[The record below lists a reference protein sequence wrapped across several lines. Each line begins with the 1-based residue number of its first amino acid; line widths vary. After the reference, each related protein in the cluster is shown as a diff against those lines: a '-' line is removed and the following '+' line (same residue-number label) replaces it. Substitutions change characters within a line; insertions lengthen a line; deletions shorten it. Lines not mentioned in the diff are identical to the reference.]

1 MSAAFSSH
9 PGLGFAGLR
18 ERLAKREDSEHVQAI
33 IRIAF
38 GLAISAY
45 LYSTIGPRFDIH
57 VVCIG
62 FEVLS
67 VGILIAIIIDPRRS
81 RMRRGFGAVVDL
93 GTTTYLM
100 WTNGE
105 VGAPLYGIYL
115 WVTFGNGFRYGA
127 PSLYASQA
135 LSLAGFGSVVA
146 FNPFWHQHS
155 LMAGGFLILLAAVPF
170 YGAVLLQGVKTAQDK
185 AEQANEA
192 KSRFLSVM
200 SHEIRTPLN
209 GIIGINALLRRT
221 RVTPEQLDL
230 INTLGMSSD
239 VLLSLLDNVLDI
251 AKIEAG
257 KMTIEQAPFDLHAVI
272 NSAMKIAVTQA
283 ATKGLRTSAYIDA
296 AVPRLL
302 IGDQHRLRQVLSN
315 LLSNA
320 TKFTHEGGVHLHTRL
335 VGQNRGMATV
345 RCEVIDTGVGMSP
358 EAIAQIF
365 QPFVQA
371 DQGTTRQFGGTGLG
385 TTIAK
390 HLIELMR
397 GQMGARS
404 ALRQGST
411 FWFEAPFR
419 IANDSVSDGPLDG
432 VRVLLVGI
440 DRRQEE
446 HIIGLLK
453 GWRVD
458 VASCEPQLAAR
469 LILTADEGGTPWH
482 VVITDQRGQNTP
494 IVDLEAA
501 LPSWKRRPRLIA
513 LNPPAPVE
521 DRFIML
527 TWPYTAGLDGLATQE
542 HLHRALHFAA
552 LDELDRLRS
561 AAQSEKHRAI
571 GKAAGRHRV
580 LVAEDNLTNR
590 KIIAQILEYG
600 GFDVTLATTGT
611 QAVETLQ
618 QAAFDVVILDKHMP
632 GMSGM
637 EVAAR
642 YLEMQGEHAAPM
654 IMLTAE
660 ATEEAMQQCKAAGM
674 KAFLT
679 KPIDPEMLFE
689 TIGTLIGVGNEDP
702 DGTRSDPLS
711 DRAES
716 NMPGESVLD
725 ESVLTELALHAHSAT
740 FVTDIVDSVE
750 SDLRDLI
757 DRFDNAVK
765 DQDWPEIAEIRHA
778 IEGTARSSGA
788 TAIVGLIG
796 DLQSLDAIGSAER
809 DKRVA
814 QLRICLDTT
823 LDAMRRFLVQLTIKR
838 PTETRRA
845 LPLSS

>member
-1 MSAAFSSH
+1 MSAAFSSR
-9 PGLGFAGLR
+9 PGLGLAGLR
-18 ERLAKREDSEHVQAI
+18 ERLAQREDSEHVQAI

-45 LYSTIGPRFDIH
+45 LYSTIGPHFDIH

-67 VGILIAIIIDPRRS
+67 FGIFIAIIVDPRPS
-81 RMRRGFGAVVDL
+81 RMRRGFGAIVDL

-135 LSLAGFGSVVA
+135 LSLVGFGSVVA

-192 KSRFLSVM
+192 KSRFLSAM

-230 INTLGMSSD
+230 INTLGMSSE

-283 ATKGLRTSAYIDA
+283 ATKGLCTSAYIDA

-390 HLIELMR
+390 QLIELMR

-419 IANDSVSDGPLDG
+419 IANDSGSEGPLDG

-453 GWRVD
+453 AWRVD
-458 VASCEPQLAAR
+458 VASCEPQMAAR

-482 VVITDQRGQNTP
+482 VVISDQLGQNTP
-494 IVDLEAA
+494 IVDLEVT

-527 TWPYTAGLDGLATQE
+527 NWPYTAGLGGLATRE

-561 AAQSEKHRAI
+561 AAQSERYRAI

-590 KIIAQILEYG
+590 KIIAQVLEYG

-611 QAVETLQ
+611 QAVEALQ
-618 QAAFDVVILDKHMP
+618 QASFDVVILDKHMP

-637 EVAAR
+637 EVASR
-642 YLEMQGEHAAPM
+642 YLEMQGEHAPM

-689 TIGTLIGVGNEDP
+689 TIGTLIGVGNEEP
-702 DGTRSDPLS
+702 YETRSSRLS
-711 DRAES
+711 DKAAVAT
-716 NMPGESVLD
+716 PGESVLD
-725 ESVLTELALHAHSAT
+725 ESVLAELAMHAHSST
-740 FVTDIVDSVE
+740 FVMDIVDSVE

-757 DRFDNAVK
+757 ERFDTAVK

-796 DLQSLDAIGSAER
+796 DLKSLEELDSAER

-823 LDAMRRFLVQLTIKR
+823 LDAMRRCLVQLTIER
-838 PTETRRA
+838 PAETRRA
-845 LPLSS
+845 LPLIS